1 MTSTAN
7 WPVGEPAI
15 VPSGTYRASV
25 RDEMTKQQSKFDSA
39 KSYFLLPL
47 MLINREGETFDFS
60 WAFSPRNPIY
70 LRFLALMGGTIEDSG
85 KVLPPSTCA
94 GKTFMIK
101 VTEQRSRDK
110 SRQVNA
116 VMDVWAD
123 HTAAI
128 KERNEAA
135 KAEEDLIEIPFE

>member
-1 MTSTAN
+1 MISTSN

-15 VPSGTYRASV
+15 IPAGTYRASV
-25 RDEMTKQQSKFDSA
+25 RDEMTKQQSKFDSS

-47 MLINREGETFDFS
+47 LLINREGETFDFS
-60 WAFSPRNPIY
+60 WALSPRNPVY

-85 KVLPPSTCA
+85 KVLPPSSCA

-101 VTEQRSRDK
+101 VTEQPSRDK

-123 HTAAI
+123 NTSAI
-128 KERNEAA
+128 KEKNAA
-135 KAEEDLIEIPFE
+135 KDEEDLIEVPFE